1 MSPGSSFFGRGLY
14 AVYAATIFAAN
25 PTGFDSAMLGF
36 SCNRLRVCIRA
47 ACWSVDKAARNI
59 FGCRGPN
66 EPKRRFIATDSS
78 RQPTYCGH
86 RGPRPRAP
94 QLGRESRPTGVASE
108 GSVSAKGDIPG
119 CFGLESIRDPTTGA
133 ETRTFGASCRR
144 RAILKS
150 GAELAKRC
158 RIRVRLLRS
167 SSRDRE
173 RCVANC
179 PVQRVG
185 DIAASGHRSA
195 RSCR

>member
-1 MSPGSSFFGRGLY
+1 MQRLNEPGQFILWKRIICRIRGHN
-14 AVYAATIFAAN
+14 FAAN

-94 QLGRESRPTGVASE
+94 QLGRESDLQ
-108 GSVSAKGDIPG
+108 GSPVKARCPPKETFLDVSAWSPYATLR
-119 CFGLESIRDPTTGA
+119 LEPKLVLSARHVAGA
-133 ETRTFGASCRR
+133 P
-144 RAILKS
+144 
-150 GAELAKRC
+150 
-158 RIRVRLLRS
+158 
-167 SSRDRE
+167 SSRAAQKSRN
-173 RCVANC
+173 A
-179 PVQRVG
+179 
-185 DIAASGHRSA
+185 AASAYDFCVPARVTESA
-195 RSCR
+195 AYRTAQCNASAISPLRA